1 MLPAFRKAFHPSEMD
16 EIMKPM
22 FADFDWDELPHFY
35 RQWFPD
41 WPRIRAHAT
50 GPALGMPGFVFDWIE
65 GIEGKCH
72 RYEIETLSLLEEL
85 KDPSLHAV
93 NEEKRL
99 KARESCTS
107 ACVIN

>member
-1 MLPAFRKAFHPSEMD
+1 MLPAFRKAFHPSELD

-41 WPRIRAHAT
+41 WPQIRADAT
-50 GPALGMPGFVFDWIE
+50 PSGPVLGMPCFVFDWIE
-65 GIEGKCH
+65 AIGGKCH
-72 RYEIETLSLLEEL
+72 RCEIETMTLLEDL

-93 NEEKRL
+93 NEQKRL
-99 KARESCTS
+99 KARES
-107 ACVIN
+107 